1 MPASA
6 IGACSKEERTSDV
19 HVLAIEDRAPF
30 LDGAVGG
37 HEHGA
42 ALTAAADELEDQMR
56 VVILERKI
64 TDFIDH
70 QQLRLRCLV
79 PASSVGGEL
88 VLEPPFAIGLA
99 QLRDQRRRRRE
110 QDRIA
115 GDNGFAP
122 ARGPPDGSCPRPA
135 GPGAAL
141 LAIGNEAAR
150 CDLADLRL
158 VE

>member
-19 HVLAIEDRAPF
+19 HVPAIDDRAPF

-70 QQLRLRCLV
+70 RQLRL
-79 PASSVGGEL
+79 SVGGEL

-110 QDRIA
+110 QDRKA

-135 GPGAAL
+135 GPEAAL